1 MAGGDWPSIPCLSPE
16 TGQPV
21 APAPSRGPPAV
32 HRDPVRAD
40 PGDRRLDLARA
51 DLQGVPRP
59 GDGPAAP
66 EPAARACLPPP
77 AHEAAVP
84 PHPARGGVRRGDAGG
99 QAAGA
104 REEAPPQG
112 AALARRGGGRG
123 GRRDGRRGA
132 AEGCEEDPRPAA
144 QGVAREG
151 GQGGAFAEGFNLAE
165 EDDGDER
172 ATTDG
177 SEKKPAAAT
186 KKKAAKD
193 DDGDDEVISVHSSGG
208 SQDSREAAREGFQ
221 SQLEGFH
228 VEGEGGEN
236 DWETSAAVQATISES
251 IRQQQELHGGVHAAV
266 HVAPS
271 PDRLR
276 TADDGEIAGLAREA
290 RNAWIEDAQR
300 RRRIASRRECIGAAA
315 DPSGYSAAQLRNFLE
330 GSRLNARVGRIGK
343 LAEKMREEQAGGGYK
358 ARDEGCGR
366 GEAAQEAQARPR
378 AGRRRGRRG
387 RRRVRRRGRRRD
399 RPCVP
404 CSARTTRTTSGA
416 SGGGGFLPAPRGQDR
431 ATGKTAGPSCAIE
444 IDSDGSDD
452 VGFADRRRRPA
463 ATPSKNGG
471 ADPEPKR
478 ETFDR
483 ARFME
488 LSNADEEWAAWGAD
502 ADGGHVG

>member
-1 MAGGDWPSIPCLSPE
+1 MFDLMGVDSELRVSDRQPKDGGDWPSSSRGILLLTLLLCSSLLWE
-16 TGQPV
+16 QHGCQEPV

-66 EPAARACLPPP
+66 EPASRARLPPP

-84 PHPARGGVRRGDAGG
+84 PHPAGGGVRRDNAGG

-112 AALARRGGGRG
+112 AAVARRGGGRG
-123 GRRDGRRGA
+123 RRRDSERRGA
-132 AEGCEEDPRPAA
+132 AEGGEEDPRPAA

-151 GQGGAFAEGFNLAE
+151 GQGGVGGGERRGGRGGRRASSRRAEVLARRQ
-165 EDDGDER
+165 GRSVRGRIQPGGGGRRSPPCDER
-172 ATTDG
+172 KEASCRKEEESCQRRRRWRRRG
-177 SEKKPAAAT
+177 HIGPQQRE
-186 KKKAAKD
+186 
-193 DDGDDEVISVHSSGG
+193 

-228 VEGEGGEN
+228 IEGEGKGGEN

-251 IRQQQELHGGVHAAV
+251 IRQQQELHGGTHAA
-266 HVAPS
+266 APS

-276 TADDGEIAGLAREA
+276 SADDGEIAGLAREA

-343 LAEKMREEQAGGGYK
+343 LAERMREEEAGEGYK
-358 ARDEGCGR
+358 AGDGTEEG
-366 GEAAQEAQARPR
+366 RPLKRLR
-378 AGRRRGRRG
+378 AGECNP
-387 RRRVRRRGRRRD
+387 VR
-399 RPCVP
+399 
-404 CSARTTRTTSGA
+404 A
-416 SGGGGFLPAPRGQDR
+416 
-431 ATGKTAGPSCAIE
+431 
-444 IDSDGSDD
+444 
-452 VGFADRRRRPA
+452 
-463 ATPSKNGG
+463 
-471 ADPEPKR
+471 
-478 ETFDR
+478 
-483 ARFME
+483 
-488 LSNADEEWAAWGAD
+488 
-502 ADGGHVG
+502 